1 MKVSVTKKEIYLY
14 PLLSLF
20 MLLWVNPGFA
30 QDDEGDKAETG
41 CVTVN
46 QISKSAR
53 KTFEKAKKLY
63 QKGNSSEAIPLFIE
77 VTEEEPTFP
86 EPFIIMGKIYL
97 KRLENLDGQLPGKGR
112 DNSEAMRNQLIKKV
126 EQSFASAIN
135 ACKEVDPICYF
146 NLGKVLYI
154 QDRFKEAIPPLDYF
168 VKNADADKYKDQI
181 EVAKSDIEDNKF
193 LDKVLN
199 NPVPFNLKKVE
210 GVSSPNPE
218 YLFCVSPDDEICFYT
233 RVLMPAASNQSG
245 ISYTPRPREYF
256 YYSERDSVNKR
267 FDDGNPMPAP
277 FNKGGSEGSPT
288 ITVDNKYMVFAKVEN
303 VDGYENSDL
312 YFSEFKNDDWT
323 PITNLGFN
331 INSPRT
337 WESQPSISADGKT
350 LFFVSDRNNTN
361 PPGEEINLDI
371 FVSYRQPD
379 GSWGKAQS
387 VGNVINSPG
396 QEKTPFIHSDSQTL
410 YFSSNGQRGIGG
422 MDIFFSK
429 MDDSGRWAKPKNI
442 GIPINTSSDDAGFFV
457 SLDGTKG
464 YYTSAMSGN
473 FDLYE
478 FGLYPEARPQRV
490 ALIKGEI
497 KSEEGEPIVAKVE
510 LKNTETKNV
519 VEVAVDQNTGK
530 YATVATL
537 KNDYVLTVKKE
548 GYAYETKFIDSKDTA
563 VPAKQMVDFAISP
576 IEEGKSYKLNDI
588 YFATNSYELTRES
601 RLVTDA
607 FVEFLTE
614 NPSVS
619 VEIQGHTDN
628 VGNDNDNM
636 VLSDNRAKSVYDY
649 IVSTGVSADRLKY
662 KGYGKT
668 KPIASNDTEEG
679 RSKNRRTVFV
689 ILKK

>member
-1 MKVSVTKKEIYLY
+1 MKINVWKKDRLLY
-14 PLLSLF
+14 SLLSLLI
-20 MLLWVNPGFA
+20 LLWVIPGYA
-30 QDDEGDKAETG
+30 QDDEDEKTETG
-41 CVTVN
+41 CVTVK
-46 QISKSAR
+46 QISKSSQ

-63 QKGNSSEAIPLFIE
+63 QKGNSSEAMPLLME
-77 VTEEEPTFP
+77 VAEEEPTFA
-86 EPFIIMGKIYL
+86 EPFFIMGKINL
-97 KRLENLDGQLPGKGR
+97 NKLEKLDSQIPGKGR
-112 DNSEAMRNQLIKKV
+112 DNSESLRNQLIKKA
-126 EQSFASAIN
+126 EQNFSSAIN

-146 NLGKVLYI
+146 NLGKLLYI
-154 QDRFKEAIPPLDYF
+154 QDRFKEAVPPLEF
-168 VKNADADKYKDQI
+168 FIKNADGDKYKDQI
-181 EVAKSDIEDNKF
+181 EVAKNDIEDNKF

-199 NPVPFNLKKVE
+199 NPVPFNLKRVE

-233 RVLMPAASNQSG
+233 RVLMPAETQSG
-245 ISYTPRPREYF
+245 MSYTPKPKEYF
-256 YYSERDSVNKR
+256 YYSERDTVNKR
-267 FDDGNPMPAP
+267 FDNGNPMPDP
-277 FNKGGSEGSPT
+277 FNKGGNEGSPT

-303 VDGYENSDL
+303 VEGYENSDL

-350 LFFVSDRNNTN
+350 LFFVSDRDNNN
-361 PPGEEINLDI
+361 GPDEDINLDI
-371 FVSYRQPD
+371 FVSYRKPD

-410 YFSSNGQRGIGG
+410 YFSSNGHTGIGG

-429 MDDSGRWAKPKNI
+429 MEDNGRWSKPKNI
-442 GIPINTSSDDAGFFV
+442 GIPINTGSDEVGFFV

-478 FGLYPEARPQRV
+478 FELYPEARPQRV

-497 KSEEGEPIVAKVE
+497 KSEDGEPIVAKVE

-519 VEVAVDQNTGK
+519 VEIAVDQNTGK
-530 YATVATL
+530 YATVASL

-548 GYAYETKFIDSKDTA
+548 GYAYETKFIDSKDLSA
-563 VPAKQMVDFAISP
+563 PAKQKVDFAISP

-588 YFATNSYELTRES
+588 YFATNSFELTRES

-614 NPSVS
+614 NPSVV

-649 IVSTGVSADRLKY
+649 IISTGVNADRLKY

>member
-1 MKVSVTKKEIYLY
+1 MKINVWKKGWLFYL
-14 PLLSLF
+14 LMSLF
-20 MLLWVNPGFA
+20 IVLSCTSAYA
-30 QDDEGDKAETG
+30 QKEDEEGVESG
-41 CVTVN
+41 CVN
-46 QISKSAR
+46 EKQISKEAR

-63 QKGNSSEAIPLFIE
+63 QKGNSSEAMPLLME
-77 VTEEEPTFP
+77 VAEEEPTFA
-86 EPFIIMGKIYL
+86 EPFFLMGKIHL
-97 KRLENLDGQLPGKGR
+97 KQLEKMDSQVPGKGR
-112 DNSEAMRNQLIKKV
+112 DNSESLRNQLIKKA
-126 EQSFASAIN
+126 EQNFASAIN

-146 NLGKVLYI
+146 NLGKLLYI
-154 QDRFKEAIPPLDYF
+154 QDRFKEAVPPLEF
-168 VKNADADKYKDQI
+168 FIKNADSDKYKDQI
-181 EVAKSDIEDNKF
+181 EVAKSDIENNKF

-233 RVLMPAASNQSG
+233 RVVMPQATPGGVN
-245 ISYTPRPREYF
+245 YTPRPKELF
-256 YYSERDSVNKR
+256 YYSERDSVSKR
-267 FDDGNPMPAP
+267 FDNGNLMPTP
-277 FNKGGSEGSPT
+277 FNMGGNEGSPT
-288 ITVDNKYMVFAKVEN
+288 ITVDNKYMVFAKVED
-303 VDGYENSDL
+303 VEGYANSDL

-331 INSPRT
+331 INSPKT

-350 LFFVSDRNNTN
+350 LYFVSDRDNKNG
-361 PPGEEINLDI
+361 PDEEINLDI

-387 VGNVINSPG
+387 VGNVINSTG

-410 YFSSNGQRGIGG
+410 YFSSDGHTGIGG

-429 MDDSGRWAKPKNI
+429 MDDNGRWSKPKNI
-442 GIPINTSSDDAGFFV
+442 GIPINTQSDEVGFFV

-478 FGLYPEARPQRV
+478 FELYPEARPQRV

-497 KSEEGEPIVAKVE
+497 KTEEGEPVIAKVE
-510 LKNTETKNV
+510 LKNTETKKV
-519 VEVAVDQNTGK
+519 VEIAVDQNTGK
-530 YATVATL
+530 YATVASL

-548 GYAYETKFIDSKDTA
+548 GYAYETKFIDSKDTIT
-563 VPAKQMVDFAISP
+563 PAKQTVDFAISP

-601 RLVTDA
+601 MLVTDA

-614 NPSVS
+614 NSSVV

-636 VLSDNRAKSVYDY
+636 TLSDNRAKSVYDY
-649 IVSTGVSADRLKY
+649 IISTGISADRLKY